1 MLRCCACTEHMM
13 RDQALVFCSHSASC
27 ADKGAV
33 VESKVTGYWRA
44 SPMVENSALP
54 DRHLSLRGLRN
65 AKVLSIVARASV
77 RRYADAAAPQ
87 GGPRVGASRPATQ
100 VSSFRRA
107 ARSSEHDFV
116 AVTHDGKIDTRLE

>member
-54 DRHLSLRGLRN
+54 DRHLSLRGLRMKDRSGEN
-65 AKVLSIVARASV
+65 ESDSE
-77 RRYADAAAPQ
+77 PCFC
-87 GGPRVGASRPATQ
+87 GPRRMKV
-100 VSSFRRA
+100 
-107 ARSSEHDFV
+107 
-116 AVTHDGKIDTRLE
+116 I